1 MFHSLSRSQQSW
13 LLVVSLTAVL
23 SFWMWLT
30 HKDLTHMI
38 CSIDTQKWIDA
49 TQEISQN
56 KFANATEYD
65 RLPLLPFIAQIFIW
79 NGDIPI
85 DALQSVSR
93 LAWVISVASF
103 VGLLHYRLGIV
114 GSFFGGLILIFAQ
127 SYAQLTLEV
136 NAQILLNMFFVLS
149 LVWMNLF
156 PMYPRIFSALL
167 GVTGMLAALS
177 KEQGLLLLPLLFL
190 WVVIQGK
197 RYQKLWRSVILF
209 FLSALPL
216 GIWLYTWLYSMWY
229 RGLKFAE
236 LRQDLETLLNAPNW
250 KYAID
255 QHLNWGKLR
264 VTYDDPQNYWETL
277 LHAWPRLTHD
287 VGNHFVLSIWMILL
301 ACGILIYEKYR
312 KEKILQTDWEGL
324 LAGIVLVLPMVPLF
338 AMLLIEPYHL
348 SFLQIPATYF
358 WAWSAVVLYENGRKH
373 FNYWIFVPYI
383 ATLVFLLYSY
393 QPFFYAIRGGI
404 GACVAGRTMKVSQWV
419 SQEYGKE
426 QPILFT
432 DAMIEFDHLRN
443 TNHSYITKLDE
454 LPKPCDTNAVIA
466 TSSWTTG
473 YRELKD
479 PLKGR
484 FWKQVAVLPTISQEE
499 WLVYSPYCPK

>member
-1 MFHSLSRSQQSW
+1 MQQSMTDCHCC
-13 LLVVSLTAVL
+13 LLSL
-23 SFWMWLT
+23 
-30 HKDLTHMI
+30 
-38 CSIDTQKWIDA
+38 
-49 TQEISQN
+49 
-56 KFANATEYD
+56 KF
-65 RLPLLPFIAQIFIW
+65 FIW

-149 LVWMNLF
+149 LIWMNLF
-156 PMYPRIFSALL
+156 AMYPRIFSAFL
-167 GVTGMLAALS
+167 GMTGMLAALS

-190 WVVIQGK
+190 WVVIQGR
-197 RYQKLWRSVILF
+197 RYQKLWGSVILF

-236 LRQDLETLLNAPNW
+236 LRQDLETLLNAPSW

-287 VGNHFVLSIWMILL
+287 VGNHFILSLWMILL
-301 ACGILIYEKYR
+301 AGGVLIYEKYR
-312 KEKILQTDWEGL
+312 REKGLQTDWEGL
-324 LAGIVLVLPMVPLF
+324 LAGSVLVLPMVPLF

-348 SFLQIPATYF
+348 SFYKFRLHIFGLGVQSFYTKMVKTLQLLDFYT
-358 WAWSAVVLYENGRKH
+358 
-373 FNYWIFVPYI
+373 
-383 ATLVFLLYSY
+383 LYSNIGIFTI
-393 QPFFYAIRGGI
+393 QLSTFFLCHSWWYRCLCCRKDNEGFTMGI
-404 GACVAGRTMKVSQWV
+404 TRIW
-419 SQEYGKE
+419 
-426 QPILFT
+426 
-432 DAMIEFDHLRN
+432 
-443 TNHSYITKLDE
+443 
-454 LPKPCDTNAVIA
+454 
-466 TSSWTTG
+466 
-473 YRELKD
+473 
-479 PLKGR
+479 
-484 FWKQVAVLPTISQEE
+484 
-499 WLVYSPYCPK
+499 